1 MKMTV
6 TLQQIADEAGVA
18 KTTVSRV
25 LNGQLKE
32 NRPAIAKRAE
42 RIRRAAQ
49 RLGYRPN
56 QAARSVITGRFNQ
69 LACVTCGDLGFDW
82 FATQL
87 LHGLHEGVE
96 EIGSRLN
103 VHELTWDQIQDPD
116 NVPRLFRESAVDG
129 ILANVDARLP
139 QRVVDLFDEQPV
151 PIVLLNVKRR
161 TRCVYPDEYAG
172 GWHAASHLLSKGC
185 QRPAF
190 FTFHKPG
197 PVPHFSVLDRS
208 SGFEACLRNEGIES
222 VDLSELEAEY
232 RGARRHGVA
241 FAEAFFD
248 RYGPFDGIACDRLS
262 DAFVIHRVA
271 AQRGIDIPVDL
282 RLLVFNQQVMYGE
295 SGLAIDT
302 LLTPYKQLGLEG
314 VRMTQAMTAE
324 GAQRRPAAQVVPYRR
339 LITWDDEAVHDL
351 DPSVVKHIGNDA

>member
-1 MKMTV
+1 MVMTV
-6 TLQQIADEAGVA
+6 TLQQIAEEAGVT

-32 NRPAIAKRAE
+32 NRPAIARRAN
-42 RIRRAAQ
+42 RIRQAAQ

-56 QAARSVITGRFNQ
+56 QAARSVTTGRFNQ

-82 FATQL
+82 FASQL

-96 EIGSRLN
+96 EIASRLI
-103 VHELTWDQIQDPD
+103 VHELTWEQIQDPD

-139 QRVVDLFDEQPV
+139 QGVVDLFDTQPV
-151 PIVLLNVKRR
+151 PIVLLNVKRQ

-172 GWHAASHLLSKGC
+172 GWHAAAHLLAQGC
-185 QRPAF
+185 QRPGY

-197 PVPHFSVLDRS
+197 PVPHFSVLDRIA
-208 SGFEACLRNEGIES
+208 GFEACLRANGIEPIS
-222 VDLSELEAEY
+222 LHELEEEF

-248 RYGPFDGIACDRLS
+248 RYGPFDGVACDRLP
-262 DAFVIHRVA
+262 DAFVMHRVA
-271 AQRGIDIPVDL
+271 AQRGIDIPNDL
-282 RLLVFNQQVMYGE
+282 RLVVFNQQVMYGE
-295 SGLAIDT
+295 SGMAIDT
-302 LLTPYKQLGLEG
+302 LLMPYKELGLEG
-314 VRMTQAMTAE
+314 VRMTQAMTME
-324 GAQRRPAAQVVPYRR
+324 GAPRRPEAIAVPYRQ
-339 LITWDDEAVHDL
+339 LITWGDETVHNL
-351 DPSVVKHIGNDA
+351 DPSVVQREG

>member
-1 MKMTV
+1 MTV

-32 NRPAIAKRAE
+32 NRPAIVRRAE
-42 RIRRAAQ
+42 RIRQAAQ

-56 QAARSVITGRFNQ
+56 QAARSVTTGRFNQ

-82 FATQL
+82 FAAQL

-96 EIGSRLN
+96 EIESRLM
-103 VHELTWDQIQDPD
+103 VHELTWGQIQDPD

-139 QRVVDLFDEQPV
+139 QGVVDLFDEQPV

-172 GWHAASHLLSKGC
+172 GWHAAAHLLAHGC
-185 QRPAF
+185 RRPGYFA
-190 FTFHKPG
+190 FHKPG
-197 PVPHFSVLDRS
+197 PVPHFSVVDRKA
-208 SGFEACLRNEGIES
+208 GFDACLRSAGVEPI
-222 VDLSELEAEY
+222 DPTELEAEFL
-232 RGARRHGVA
+232 GARRHGVA

-248 RYGPFDGIACDRLS
+248 RYGPCDGLACDRLP
-262 DAFVIHRVA
+262 DAFVLHRVA
-271 AQRGIDIPVDL
+271 AQRGIEIPVDL
-282 RLLVFNQQVMYGE
+282 RLVVFNQQIMYGE
-295 SGLAIDT
+295 SGMAMDT
-302 LLTPYKQLGLEG
+302 LLTPYKQVGLEG
-314 VRMTQAMTAE
+314 VRMTQAMTME
-324 GAQRRPAAQVVPYRR
+324 GAPRRPEAQAVPYRR
-339 LITWDDEAVHDL
+339 LITWDDGITHDL
-351 DPSVVKHIGNDA
+351 DPSVVQREGND